1 MNLTL
6 QNISFCYPNQKEKT
20 IHNISIKLNLSMH
33 TAIMGASGSGKS
45 TLLRLIAGFEEPDS
59 GSILLKDKILYDNK
73 INVPT
78 EKRNIGMVFQNYILF
93 PHMTVEKNIS
103 YGIDNIKTLSKIAK
117 KERIE
122 EILELIDLHSFRH
135 TYPHTLSGGQQQ
147 RVALGRAIA
156 PRPALLLLDE
166 PFSNLDAFLRNKI
179 KKEMKDILDRAKI
192 ATVLV
197 THHISDLDIVDHVIL
212 LNRGH
217 KAKEGTLESLR
228 EEKNCPFIKHL
239 LQEISD

>member
-20 IHNISIKLNLSMH
+20 INNISIELNLSMH

-122 EILELIDLHSFRH
+122 EILELIDLQSFRH

-197 THHISDLDIVDHVIL
+197 THLISDLDIADHVIL
-212 LNRGH
+212 LDRGQ

-228 EEKNCPFIKHL
+228 EDKNCPFVKHL
-239 LQEISD
+239 LQKISD